1 VAGNRGWI
9 PAGTDVNVACPARV
23 RDALLGGCHNFPI
36 DQWTARRAVDDHLV
50 EPMAAA
56 ANRAFLQRAVRH
68 LLAVGVRQF
77 LDLGSGIPTAGH
89 VHEIVHGVDPAFPVV
104 YVDLDPVAVA
114 HGTAILSSAE
124 NAATVC
130 ADLRDVSQVL
140 AAPSVRHLIDFTC
153 PVGIVAVDVLHL
165 LADADDP
172 AGVLGRYRDAVAAR
186 SHLVIS
192 HALASAG
199 PRGPQGQQ
207 GPRRETP
214 RSRAGIGNMFAGWDL
229 VRPGLVPL
237 SQWYADGGDGSP
249 DGLEPTTYLAGV
261 ARKSESVR

>member
-1 VAGNRGWI
+1 VGGNRGWI

-23 RDALLGGCHNFPI
+23 RDAHLGGCHNFPI

-68 LLAVGVRQF
+68 LLAAGVRQF

-114 HGTAILSSAE
+114 HGTAILSSTE
-124 NAATVC
+124 NAAAVC
-130 ADLRDVSQVL
+130 ADLRDVSLVL
-140 AAPSVRHLIDFTC
+140 AAPAVRHLIDFTR

-165 LADADDP
+165 LAEADDP
-172 AGVLGRYRDAVAAR
+172 ARVVSRYREAVPAR

-192 HALASAG
+192 HVLASAG
-199 PRGPQGQQ
+199 TPGPQG
-207 GPRRETP
+207 ETP
-214 RSRAGIGNMFAGWDL
+214 RSRDRISNMLTGWDL
-229 VRPGLVPL
+229 VRPGLVPM
-237 SQWYADGGDGSP
+237 SHWYADSGDGSP
-249 DGLEPTTYLAGV
+249 DALESTTYLAGV
-261 ARKSESVR
+261 ARKSASAG

>member
-1 VAGNRGWI
+1 MAGNGGWI

-36 DQWTARRAVDDHLV
+36 DQWTARRAVDDQLV
-50 EPMAAA
+50 GPTAAA

-104 YVDLDPVAVA
+104 YVDVDPVAVA
-114 HGTAILSSAE
+114 HGTAILSTVQ
-124 NAATVC
+124 NAAAIC
-130 ADLRDVSQVL
+130 ADLRDVSLVL

-172 AGVLGRYRDAVAAR
+172 AGILGRYREAVPAR

-192 HALASAG
+192 HVLASAG
-199 PRGPQGQQ
+199 TPRPQG
-207 GPRRETP
+207 ETP
-214 RSRAGIGNMFAGWDL
+214 RSRTGISDLFAGWDL
-229 VRPGLVPL
+229 VRPGLVPM
-237 SQWYADGGDGSP
+237 SQWYADGGDDSP
-249 DGLEPTTYLAGV
+249 DAALEPTTYLAGV
-261 ARKSESVR
+261 ARKAESGR

>member
-23 RDALLGGCHNFPI
+23 RDALLGGCHHFPI

-56 ANRAFLQRAVRH
+56 ANRGFLQRAVRH

-104 YVDLDPVAVA
+104 YVDVDPVAVA

-124 NAATVC
+124 NAAAVC

-140 AAPSVRHLIDFTC
+140 AAPAVRHLIDFAC

-165 LADADDP
+165 LADTDDP
-172 AGVLGRYRDAVAAR
+172 AGVLGRYREAVPAR
-186 SHLVIS
+186 SHLVVS
-192 HALASAG
+192 HVLASAAT
-199 PRGPQGQQ
+199 PDPQG
-207 GPRRETP
+207 ETP
-214 RSRAGIGNMFAGWDL
+214 RSRAGISNMFAGWDL
-229 VRPGLVPL
+229 VRPGLVPM

-249 DGLEPTTYLAGV
+249 NGLEPTTYLAGV
-261 ARKSESVR
+261 ARKSEPVR